1 MEYVNYILIALD
13 GNNPRIDGSLLSM
26 LKIFESMFST
36 KIWQHVGIVFTKLCM
51 DVKSTRRRGNRD
63 QENADMYVKEIM
75 KMFPVISFE
84 QGLLNYFFLDSKYDL
99 EDVEESKAFEKEVG
113 TLWKFLSSKPAL
125 STDEVTKIRTQN
137 EILTDKIAKLEKI
150 AKLNEKKRMEA
161 EAAAEKAV
169 KRAEA
174 TEKKERKIGK
184 FMSNVEWSD

>member
-26 LKIFESMFST
+26 LKIFEAMFST

-51 DVKSTRRRGNRD
+51 DGKTTRRRGNRD

-75 KMFPVISFE
+75 KMFPVSFE
-84 QGLLNYFFLDSKYDL
+84 QGLLNYFFLDSKYDH

-174 TEKKERKIGK
+174 TEKDKKKIGK

>member
-1 MEYVNYILIALD
+1 
-13 GNNPRIDGSLLSM
+13 
-26 LKIFESMFST
+26 
-36 KIWQHVGIVFTKLCM
+36 
-51 DVKSTRRRGNRD
+51 
-63 QENADMYVKEIM
+63 M
-75 KMFPVISFE
+75 KMFPVSCE

-161 EAAAEKAV
+161 EAAAEMAV

-174 TEKKERKIGK
+174 
-184 FMSNVEWSD
+184 